1 MSIIVNSIIYVQGAT
16 GDASSSWTYF
26 LSAGDGLQIDLP
38 SIYSTSFFDIKVN
51 WRCVSELPIN
61 EKWHVSCSQRKVE
74 VNGWNKVGCVGC
86 DCCGSNLY
94 WDSGKCKPCAS
105 PQVRFI
111 AFMAVVVV
119 ASLAVIGVILL
130 MQKYEMSLITKH
142 LAPLAV
148 FMNFYK
154 SSFSN
159 FSMGDQW
166 DSNVQRTAAWMDSL
180 MFVQPEGALFNPKCV
195 NKSISFFQMKA
206 VFLSV
211 APLVLAL
218 ILYLIH
224 KIKVSR
230 NRVTNVTEPGV
241 EASTD
246 PVPFSGNEMSNNVG
260 VSNKSSTGSNNVQV
274 GCMYVCSSYKNH
286 PLTYRCVIYLE
297 IYPNCSS

>member
-1 MSIIVNSIIYVQGAT
+1 MIVNSIIYVQGAT

-51 WRCVSELPIN
+51 WRCVSELPID

-105 PQVRFI
+105 PQERFI

-119 ASLAVIGVILL
+119 ASLAVIGVIVL

-206 VFLSV
+206 VLLSV

-218 ILYLIH
+218 ILYLMY
-224 KIKVSR
+224 KFKVSR

-241 EASTD
+241 EEASTD
-246 PVPFSGNEMSNNVG
+246 PVPFSGNEMSNKVG